1 MDFKMRNWT
10 DDHHLNP
17 LEECAIPHVALQI
30 QLRNN
35 NLRGG

>member
-1 MDFKMRNWT
+1 MDFKTRIWT
-10 DDHHLNP
+10 DDHLNP
-17 LEECAIPHVALQI
+17 LEDRAIPHVALQI